1 MKSANQKIEKGD
13 MTMYIS
19 IKKLYNDVHY
29 LAPLM
34 YIFTMYIS
42 TNY

>member
-19 IKKLYNDVHY
+19 IKKI
-29 LAPLM
+29 
-34 YIFTMYIS
+34 IFTMYIS
-42 TNY
+42 TSY